1 MVNSEFS
8 CNGSFYNVIFY
19 GWSYGR
25 RINVRL
31 CFCDYCRFIS
41 YFKIM
46 GINWILV
53 GDNYFIKEDVKL
65 EIKMSNLLVFDI
77 GGNWELRIYKDKSL
91 FFKVM
96 KE

>member
-1 MVNSEFS
+1 
-8 CNGSFYNVIFY
+8 
-19 GWSYGR
+19 
-25 RINVRL
+25 
-31 CFCDYCRFIS
+31 
-41 YFKIM
+41 M

-53 GDNYFIKEDVKL
+53 GDIYFIKEDVKL
-65 EIKMSNLLVFDI
+65 EIKMSKLLVFDI